1 MFVSLLIDCVF
12 IFLFMTFVIVKHYA
26 SVYDMAI
33 VCCKYSNEGED
44 LTVFKVLADEKKIK
58 VILCINI

>member
-33 VCCKYSNEGED
+33 VCCKYSNEGKN
-44 LTVFKVLADEKKIK
+44 LSVFKVLADANKIK
-58 VILCINI
+58 VILCI

>member
-1 MFVSLLIDCVF
+1 MFVSLLIFFVF

-33 VCCKYSNEGED
+33 VCCKYSNKGKD
-44 LTVFKVLADEKKIK
+44 LTVLKVLADAKKLN
-58 VILCINI
+58 VILCI